1 MLVED
6 VYESDTCSYNCT
18 KDINII
24 GYHSLQKTGIS
35 LWWSLK
41 TWLHYHTNSNLS
53 QVSQHLWCADH
64 IGALLWQKKRKKK
77 KIHVKNGE
85 WGINKGSWQN
95 LIRSFNS
102 QLYLSLSK
110 FMQIEYSFSGLCGS
124 TLLKTNFTPWEN
136 KQNACQGIWH
146 QLHVFKHNMKFVYCL
161 PSSPP
166 TVLKPRNF
174 SYQKIASSILSCTAE
189 SSLLLA
195 SSGSRADI
203 GHK

>member
-41 TWLHYHTNSNLS
+41 TWLHYHSNSNLS

-64 IGALLWQKKRKKK
+64 IGALLWQKKK
-77 KIHVKNGE
+77 VKNGE
-85 WGINKGSWQN
+85 WGINRGSWQN
-95 LIRSFNS
+95 LMRSFNS

-110 FMQIEYSFSGLCGS
+110 FMQSEYSFSGLCGS
-124 TLLKTNFTPWEN
+124 SLLRTNFTPWGS
-136 KQNACQGIWH
+136 KQNACQGIWQ
-146 QLHVFKHNMKFVYCL
+146 QLHIFKRSMKFVYCL
-161 PSSPP
+161 PSSP
-166 TVLKPRNF
+166 TTILKPRNF
-174 SYQKIASSILSCTAE
+174 SYQKIASSILSRTAA

-195 SSGSRADI
+195 SSVSRAAT